1 MSRAILAFVLSVSFS
16 LSFSSGAMA
25 IASIEKQSD
34 QTALYREILDRLAT
48 RHYRGQDL
56 NDELSLRYLNTYVD
70 MLDPMKSYFLQSDI
84 EEFNQWQTELDD
96 LARRGDASPGFVMY
110 NRLRDR
116 MLAQITANI
125 ALLESDF
132 AFDYTVDETLVL
144 DGEERQWLQSGS
156 EQRDYW
162 RKRVKDSMIR
172 LLLNDK
178 EPAKA
183 RELLLK
189 RFTNQITQMEQ
200 RDSQDVFQIYVNALA
215 SLYDPHTAYFSPRGT
230 ENFQIN
236 MSLSLEGI
244 GAELRTEDEY
254 TKVARVI
261 PGGPADMQGILKA
274 QDRIISVGQGD
285 EELVDVIGW
294 RIDDVVH
301 LIRGAKDSI
310 VRLELIEGGND
321 SSDSTKIIAIVRDK
335 VKLEEKSAQSK
346 IIEVNQDGVD
356 LRLGVIDIPAFYMDF
371 EAYMKRDP
379 DYKSTTR
386 DVDKLL
392 TELVEEQ
399 VDGIVLDLRNNG
411 GGSLREATM
420 LTDLF
425 IDTGPVVQIRNAY
438 QQVSRNQRASA
449 RGAYTGPLLV
459 LINRLSASAS
469 EIFAG
474 ALQDY
479 DRAVVVGSQSF
490 GKGTVQDVTGLSSG
504 QLKLT
509 VSKFY
514 RVSGDST
521 QHRGVVPD
529 IQFPSLYDIDKVGE
543 SHKDNAL
550 PWDNIHSV
558 PFKPSPSVK
567 AFIPEL
573 TAGSEQ
579 RSAKDPD
586 FVHMVA
592 SLDLR
597 NSWDADKAASLSLEK
612 RQARRGDWDTQKFL
626 LENTRRKTK
635 GLELYADVEAW
646 KSDNKD
652 PDEDELVADA
662 KDDETSDGADAK
674 DSLVDP
680 ADGSLDGAE
689 GSLDGAEGSLDTAE
703 GSLDGAEGSLSTAE
717 GSLDTAEGSL
727 DGAEGSI
734 DIAAGDDESPVAK
747 ETVEQDEEEEKD
759 IAESDPMLFEAGNIL
774 ADQIRL
780 LKKPAS
786 RQLMVKSPKLEKKL

>member
-1 MSRAILAFVLSVSFS
+1 MSRAILAFLLTVSFS
-16 LSFSSGAMA
+16 ITAVA
-25 IASIEKQSD
+25 IAPIEKQSD

-48 RHYRGQDL
+48 RHYRGQDI
-56 NDELSLRYLNTYVD
+56 NDELSQRYLSTYIE
-70 MLDPMKSYFLQSDI
+70 MLDPLKSYFLQSDI
-84 EEFNQWQTELDD
+84 EEFNQWSTTLDD
-96 LARRGDASPGFVMY
+96 LARRGDVAPGFEMF

-116 MLAQITANI
+116 LLEQLTANI
-125 ALLESDF
+125 ELLESEYE
-132 AFDYTVDETLVL
+132 FDYSVVETIVL
-144 DGEERQWLQSGS
+144 DGEERQWLQSAS

-162 RKRVKDSMIR
+162 RKRIKDSMIR

-183 RELLLK
+183 RELLIK
-189 RFTNQITQMEQ
+189 RFNNQITQMEQ
-200 RDSQDVFQIYVNALA
+200 RDSQDVFQLYANALA
-215 SLYDPHTAYFSPRGT
+215 SLYDPHTSYFSPRTT

-274 QDRIISVGQGD
+274 SDKIIAVGQGE

-301 LIRGAKDSI
+301 LIRGAKDST
-310 VRLELIEGGND
+310 VRLELIEGGSD
-321 SSDSTKIIAIVRDK
+321 SADSTKIIAIVRDK

-346 IIEVNQDGVD
+346 IININQNGVD
-356 LRLGVIDIPAFYMDF
+356 LKLGVIDIPAFYMDF
-371 EAYMKRDP
+371 DAYRKRDP
-379 DYKSTTR
+379 EYKSTTR
-386 DVDKLL
+386 DVYKLL
-392 TELVEEQ
+392 SELREEK

-411 GGSLREATM
+411 GGSLHEATM

-425 IDTGPVVQIRNAY
+425 INTGPVVQIRNAY
-438 QQVSRNQRASA
+438 QQVSRDQRAMMRA
-449 RGAYTGPLLV
+449 AYNGPLVV

-479 DRAVVVGSQSF
+479 GRAVVVGSQSF

-529 IQFPSLYDIDKVGE
+529 IEFPSLYDKTEVGE
-543 SHKDNAL
+543 SQQDNAL

-558 PFKPSPSVK
+558 PFKAMPGVK
-567 AFIPEL
+567 QFVPLL
-573 TAGSEQ
+573 TAEHEMRIAS
-579 RSAKDPD
+579 DPD
-586 FVHMVA
+586 FVHLVDTLELSNNWDSEKA
-592 SLDLR
+592 VSL
-597 NSWDADKAASLSLEK
+597 NIEK
-612 RQARRGDWDTQKFL
+612 RRARSGDWDKQRFL
-626 LENTRRKTK
+626 LENKRRKLK
-635 GLELYADVEAW
+635 GLELYADQKAW
-646 KSDNKD
+646 KNDNKGS
-652 PDEDELVADA
+652 DEDSDDEKVVAETVTDAETADSKDSATKDQTKTDGAASSSEDSSVADTEKA
-662 KDDETSDGADAK
+662 KTEA
-674 DSLVDP
+674 
-680 ADGSLDGAE
+680 
-689 GSLDGAEGSLDTAE
+689 
-703 GSLDGAEGSLSTAE
+703 
-717 GSLDTAEGSL
+717 
-727 DGAEGSI
+727 
-734 DIAAGDDESPVAK
+734 
-747 ETVEQDEEEEKD
+747 EEEEED
-759 IAESDPMLFEAGNIL
+759 IAETDPMLQEAGHIL

-780 LKKPAS
+780 LSKPTGK
-786 RQLMVKSPKLEKKL
+786 QMMVHSQKAEK